1 MTACIGDFREFTH
14 QGGARVTLVFFPA
27 DFQVRWSQ
35 CSATADFFAEY
46 FAAVPA
52 CKPAD
57 DDARAEFIGTVSYV
71 VNELVENAVKFSI
84 GERVEVTVGLDGDEL
99 VAAVA
104 NQILATTVELL
115 ATTFD
120 ELVAGDPQELLFARV
135 EMNAENPEAGGSG
148 LGFLT
153 MMSDYGAKIGWRF
166 TAVADN
172 PNNVLLET
180 MARLEVKK
188 P

>member
-1 MTACIGDFREFTH
+1 MNACIGDFREFTS

-27 DFQVRWSQ
+27 EFQVRWSQ
-35 CSATADFFAEY
+35 CAATADFFAEY

-57 DDARAEFIGTVSYV
+57 DEARAEFIGTVSYV
-71 VNELVENAVKFSI
+71 VNELVENAVKFSV
-84 GERVEVTVGLDGDEL
+84 GERVEITVGLDDGDL
-99 VAAVA
+99 VTVVS
-104 NQILATTVELL
+104 NQIRAEAAPALQATFEEL
-115 ATTFD
+115 F
-120 ELVAGDPQELLFARV
+120 AGDPQELLFARV
-135 EMNAENPEAGGSG
+135 EANAENPDTGGSG

-153 MMSDYGAKIGWRF
+153 MMSDYGARIGWRL

-172 PNNVLLET
+172 PQNVLLET

>member
-1 MTACIGDFREFTH
+1 MNESIGDFRDLTG
-14 QGGARVTLVFFPA
+14 GGARVSLVFYPH
-27 DFQVRWSQ
+27 DFAVRWSQ

-46 FAAVPA
+46 FAALRDAV
-52 CKPAD
+52 AD
-57 DDARAEFIGTVSYV
+57 DDAARAEFVGTVSYI

-84 GERVEVTVGLDGDEL
+84 GDTVEVTVVVEDGEL
-99 VAAVA
+99 VALVS
-104 NQILATTVELL
+104 NQILAATVDVLVEN
-115 ATTFD
+115 FR
-120 ELVAGDPQELLFARV
+120 ELVAGDPQELLFKRV
-135 EMNAENPEAGGSG
+135 EENAENPDSGASG

-166 TAVADN
+166 GAVHDN

-180 MARLEVKK
+180 MARLEVRN